1 MLNLFHISVNSAKRM
16 KRVVFYLAALILLG
30 SCGGSGNGEL
40 IGVQDR
46 KPYYQPMPFGMA
58 YIPLGSYTMGVGDED
73 EAYAMIHQPKTV
85 TVTAFYM
92 DETEITNNEYRQF
105 VYWVRDSI
113 ARVLLGD
120 ILPEDYLIE
129 EDEKTGEIFDPP
141 FLNWQ
146 SRIDWEGEE
155 EREVLSELYLSENE
169 RFFRKKELDTRKLN
183 YEYYWV
189 DLLAASKKDFSKEG
203 NQQAGS
209 LANRPQGLQDR
220 SVYVRKETIN
230 VYPDTLV
237 WLFDYSYSFNE
248 PLTQKY
254 FWHPAYDNY
263 PVVGVNWRQA
273 KAFCVWRTQLKNTY
287 MAQKS
292 GEASLHDY
300 RLPTEAEW
308 EWAARGGHDFN
319 PYPWG
324 GPYTRNDKG
333 CFLGNYKPL
342 RGNYSDDGGAT
353 PIIAAH
359 YPPNDW
365 GLYDMAGNVAEWTS
379 DAFDESSYNF
389 TWDLNPHYQYNA
401 ADNDPPVLKRKVI
414 RGGSWKDVRHYMQVA
429 SRTYEYQDTAKS
441 YIGFRCVQPYL
452 GRQKDDNPAKASNVY
467 NK

>member
-1 MLNLFHISVNSAKRM
+1 M
-16 KRVVFYLAALILLG
+16 KRVFLYLAALIILG
-30 SCGGSGNGEL
+30 SCGNSGNGEL
-40 IGVQDR
+40 VGVQNR
-46 KPYYQPMPFGMA
+46 KPYYQPTPYGMA
-58 YIPLGSYTMGVGDED
+58 YIPLGSYTMGAGEED
-73 EAYAMIHQPKTV
+73 VAYALTTQPRTV
-85 TVTAFYM
+85 TIAAFYM
-92 DETEITNNEYRQF
+92 DETEVTNNEYRQF

-120 ILPEDYLIE
+120 MYPEDYLIE
-129 EDEKTGEIFDPP
+129 EDRRTGEFFDPP
-141 FLNWQ
+141 FLNW
-146 SRIDWEGEE
+146 STRIDWDGEE
-155 EREVLSELYLSENE
+155 DRDILMEMYLPEHE
-169 RFFRKKELDTRKLN
+169 RFQRKKEFDVRKFN

-189 DLLAASKKDFSKEG
+189 DLQAAAKKDFSQDG
-203 NQQAGS
+203 NVEAGA
-209 LANRPQGLQDR
+209 LNNRPQGLQDR
-220 SVYVRKETIN
+220 SVYVRKEVVN
-230 VYPDTLV
+230 VYPDTLA
-237 WLFDYSYSFNE
+237 WLYDYSYSFNE

-273 KAFCVWRTQLKNTY
+273 KAFCVWRTQLKN
-287 MAQKS
+287 S
-292 GEASLHDY
+292 WLASKKGDASIHDY

-342 RGNYSDDGGAT
+342 RGNYTDDGGAT
-353 PIIAAH
+353 PIIVAH

-365 GLYDMAGNVAEWTS
+365 GLYDMSGNVAEWTA

-401 ADNDPPVLKRKVI
+401 DINDPAVLKRKVV
-414 RGGSWKDVRHYMQVA
+414 RGGSWKDVGYYLQVSA
-429 SRTYEYQDTAKS
+429 RTYEYQDTAKS

-452 GRQKDDNPAKASNVY
+452 GRQKDDNPAKASHIY
-467 NK
+467 KK

>member
-1 MLNLFHISVNSAKRM
+1 M
-16 KRVVFYLAALILLG
+16 KKVLLYLAALVILG
-30 SCGGSGNGEL
+30 SCGSSGNGEL
-40 IGVQDR
+40 VGVQSR
-46 KPYYQPMPFGMA
+46 KPFFQPTPYGMA
-58 YIPLGSYTMGVGDED
+58 YIPLGSYTMGVGEED
-73 EAYAMIHQPKTV
+73 VAYAQIHQPKTV
-85 TVTAFYM
+85 TISAFYM

-105 VYWVRDSI
+105 VNWVRDSI

-129 EDEKTGEIFDPP
+129 EDRKTGEMFDPP
-141 FLNWQ
+141 FLNW
-146 SRIDWEGEE
+146 STRIDWEGEE
-155 EREVLSELYLSENE
+155 EKEVLEELFLSENE
-169 RFFRKKELDTRKLN
+169 RYFRKKEIDTRKLN

-189 DLLAASKKDFSKEG
+189 DLKAASRKDHTQDG
-203 NQQAGS
+203 NHEAAS

-220 SVYVRKETIN
+220 SVYVRKEFIN

-254 FWHPAYDNY
+254 FWHPAYDHY

-287 MAQKS
+287 LAQKN
-292 GEASLHDY
+292 GQASIHDF

-308 EWAARGGHDFN
+308 EWASRGGHDFN

-342 RGNYSDDGGAT
+342 RGNYTDDGGAT
-353 PIIAAH
+353 PIIVAH

-401 ADNDPPVLKRKVI
+401 DENDPPVLKRKVI
-414 RGGSWKDVRHYMQVA
+414 RGGSWKDVGHFLQVA
-429 SRTYEYQDTAKS
+429 TRSYEYQDTAKA
-441 YIGFRCVQPYL
+441 YIGFRCVETFL
-452 GRQKDDNPAKASNVY
+452 GRQKDDNPAKASHIY
-467 NK
+467 KR

>member
-1 MLNLFHISVNSAKRM
+1 M
-16 KRVVFYLAALILLG
+16 KRLFFYLAALIILG
-30 SCGGSGNGEL
+30 SCGSSGNGEL
-40 IGVQDR
+40 VGVQNR
-46 KPYYQPMPFGMA
+46 KPYYQPTPYGMA
-58 YIPLGSYTMGVGDED
+58 YIPLGSYTMGVGEED
-73 EAYAMIHQPKTV
+73 VAYAKIHEPKTV
-85 TVTAFYM
+85 TVAAFFM

-105 VYWVRDSI
+105 VYWVKDSI

-129 EDEKTGEIFDPP
+129 ENRKTGEFYDPP
-141 FLNWQ
+141 FLNW
-146 SRIDWEGEE
+146 STRIDWQGEE
-155 EREVLSELYLSENE
+155 ERDLLEEMFLPEHE
-169 RFFRKKELDTRKLN
+169 RFFRRKEIDTRKLN

-189 DLLAASKKDFSKEG
+189 DLQAASKKDFGQDG
-203 NQQAGS
+203 NIEAGG

-220 SVYVRKETIN
+220 SVYVRKEVIN
-230 VYPDTLV
+230 VYPDTLI
-237 WLFDYSYSFNE
+237 WLYDYSYSFNE

-263 PVVGVNWRQA
+263 PVVGVTWQQA
-273 KAFCVWRTQLKNTY
+273 KAFCVWRTQLKNTF
-287 MAQKS
+287 MATKK

-342 RGNYSDDGGAT
+342 RGNYTDDGGAT
-353 PIIAAH
+353 PIIVAH

-365 GLYDMAGNVAEWTS
+365 GLYDMAGNVSEWTS

-401 ADNDPPVLKRKVI
+401 DVNDPAVLKRKVV
-414 RGGSWKDVRHYMQVA
+414 RGGSWKDVGHYLQVA
-429 SRTYEYQDTAKS
+429 SRTYEYQDTAKA
-441 YIGFRCVQPYL
+441 YIGFRCVQTFL
-452 GRQKDDNPAKASNVY
+452 GRQKDDNPAKASNIY
-467 NK
+467 KR

>member
-1 MLNLFHISVNSAKRM
+1 M
-16 KRVVFYLAALILLG
+16 KRVLFYLAILIILS
-30 SCGGSGNGEL
+30 SCGGSGGGEL

-46 KPYYQPMPFGMA
+46 KPYYQPTPFGMA
-58 YIPLGSYTMGVGDED
+58 YIPLGSYTMGVGEED
-73 EAYAMIHQPKTV
+73 AMFAQIHNPKTV
-85 TVTAFYM
+85 TISAFYM

-105 VYWVRDSI
+105 VYWVKDSI

-129 EDEKTGEIFDPP
+129 ENKKTGEMYDPP
-141 FLNWQ
+141 FLNW
-146 SRIDWEGEE
+146 STKIDWKGEE
-155 EREVLSELYLSENE
+155 EREVLEELYLPEHE
-169 RFFRKKELDTRKLN
+169 RFFRKKEIDTRKLN

-189 DLLAASKKDFSKEG
+189 DLKAASKKDHSQDG
-203 NQQAGS
+203 NNEAGA

-220 SVYVRKETIN
+220 SVYVRKEIIN

-254 FWHPAYDNY
+254 FWHTAYDNY
-263 PVVGVNWRQA
+263 PVVGVSWTQA
-273 KAFCVWRTQLKNTY
+273 TAFCVWRTQLKNSHL
-287 MAQKS
+287 AQKKGGTS
-292 GEASLHDY
+292 IHDY
-300 RLPTEAEW
+300 RLPTETEW
-308 EWAARGGHDFN
+308 EWAARGGHDYN

-353 PIIAAH
+353 PIIVAH

-365 GLYDMAGNVAEWTS
+365 GLYDMSGNVAEWTS

-401 ADNDPPVLKRKVI
+401 EDNDPVVLKRKVV
-414 RGGSWKDVRHYMQVA
+414 RGGSWKDIGHYLQVA

-441 YIGFRCVQPYL
+441 YIGFRCVQPFL
-452 GRQKDDNPAKASNVY
+452 GRQKDDNPAKASHIY
-467 NK
+467 KK

>member
-1 MLNLFHISVNSAKRM
+1 M
-16 KRVVFYLAALILLG
+16 KKVLLYLAIIVFLG
-30 SCGGSGNGEL
+30 SCGSSGNGEL
-40 IGVQDR
+40 VGVQNR
-46 KPYYQPMPFGMA
+46 KPYYQPTPYGMA
-58 YIPLGSYTMGVGDED
+58 YIPLGSYTMGVGEED
-73 EAYAMIHQPKTV
+73 VAYSQLYQPKTV
-85 TVTAFYM
+85 TVAAFYM

-113 ARVLLGD
+113 ARVLLGE

-129 EDEKTGEIFDPP
+129 ENRRTGEIYDPP
-141 FLNWQ
+141 YLNWDT
-146 SRIDWEGEE
+146 RIDWQGEE
-155 EREVLSELYLSENE
+155 EKDVLEEMFLPENE
-169 RFFRKKELDTRKLN
+169 RYFRRKEIDTRKLN

-189 DLLAASKKDFSKEG
+189 DIRAAAKKDYSQDG
-203 NQQAGS
+203 NPEAGA

-220 SVYVRKETIN
+220 SVYVRKEVVN

-263 PVVGVNWRQA
+263 PVVGVNWQQA
-273 KAFCVWRTQLKNTY
+273 RAFCVWRTQLKNKY
-287 MAQKS
+287 LARKK
-292 GEASLHDY
+292 GEASIHDY

-333 CFLGNYKPL
+333 CFLGNFKPL
-342 RGNYSDDGGAT
+342 RGNYTDDGGAT
-353 PIIAAH
+353 PIIVAH

-365 GLYDMAGNVAEWTS
+365 GLYDMSGNVAEWTG

-389 TWDLNPHYQYNA
+389 TWDLNPHYQYH
-401 ADNDPPVLKRKVI
+401 ADVNDPPVLKRKVV
-414 RGGSWKDVRHYMQVA
+414 RGGSWKDIAYYMEVA
-429 SRTYEYQDTAKS
+429 TRTYEYQDTAKS

-452 GRQKDDNPAKASNVY
+452 GRQKDDNPAKASHIY
-467 NK
+467 KK

>member
-1 MLNLFHISVNSAKRM
+1 M
-16 KRVVFYLAALILLG
+16 KRVYLYLAAIIILG
-30 SCGGSGNGEL
+30 SCGSSGNGEL
-40 IGVQDR
+40 IGVQNR
-46 KPYYQPMPFGMA
+46 KPYYQPMPYGMA
-58 YIPLGSYTMGVGDED
+58 YIPLGSYTMGAGDED
-73 EAYAMIHQPKTV
+73 PAYALIHQPKTV
-85 TVTAFYM
+85 TIAAFYM

-120 ILPEDYLIE
+120 ILPEDFLIE
-129 EDEKTGEIFDPP
+129 EDRRTGELFDPP
-141 FLNWQ
+141 YLNW
-146 SRIDWEGEE
+146 STKIDWQGEE
-155 EREVLSELYLSENE
+155 EKDILEELFLPEHE
-169 RFFRKKELDTRKLN
+169 RFFRKKEIDTRKLN

-189 DLLAASKKDFSKEG
+189 DLQAASRKDFSQSGQTE
-203 NQQAGS
+203 AGS

-220 SVYVRKETIN
+220 SVYVRKEVIN

-237 WLFDYSYSFNE
+237 WLYDYSYSFNE

-263 PVVGVNWRQA
+263 PVVGVNWEQA
-273 KAFCVWRTQLKNTY
+273 KAFCVWRTQLKNS
-287 MAQKS
+287 ALARRG
-292 GEASLHDY
+292 GESSIHDY

-342 RGNYSDDGGAT
+342 RGNYTDDGGAT
-353 PIIAAH
+353 PIIVAH

-365 GLYDMAGNVAEWTS
+365 GLYDMAGNIAEWTS

-389 TWDLNPHYQYNA
+389 SWDLNPTYQYNA
-401 ADNDPPVLKRKVI
+401 DENDPAVLKRKVV
-414 RGGSWKDVRHYMQVA
+414 RGGSWKDIGFYMEVSA
-429 SRTYEYQDTAKS
+429 RSYEYQDTAKS
-441 YIGFRCVQPYL
+441 YIGFRCVQTYL
-452 GRQKDDNPAKASNVY
+452 GRQKDDNPAKASHIY
-467 NK
+467 KK